1 MHAILALKQPNSKP
15 SQTKPGRKRKNRP
28 QLQAATKRN
37 RAMIP
42 LLETTAAVATPACR
56 AATAN
61 RKQNHSSSAAE
72 ILLPKLA
79 TNSKS
84 KGKESQGKERK
95 DEEEEEEEKT
105 LGVDTGTC
113 DIKRKRR
120 RSTTRIGKFS
130 DTVRA
135 KNAYKRQR
143 CGNPGRERESFSLF
157 SRRRQQRNTAKRG
170 RRRNTQERV

>member
-1 MHAILALKQPNSKP
+1 MHGILVLRQPNSKP
-15 SQTKPGRKRKNRP
+15 SQTKSGRKRKNRP

-61 RKQNHSSSAAE
+61 RKQNRSSSAVE

-84 KGKESQGKERK
+84 KGKESKGKER
-95 DEEEEEEEKT
+95 
-105 LGVDTGTC
+105 GGGG
-113 DIKRKRR
+113 I
-120 RSTTRIGKFS
+120 
-130 DTVRA
+130 
-135 KNAYKRQR
+135 
-143 CGNPGRERESFSLF
+143 
-157 SRRRQQRNTAKRG
+157 
-170 RRRNTQERV
+170 RRNFGRILAHVISKESAEGQQQE

>member
-95 DEEEEEEEKT
+95 DEEEEEEEET
-105 LGVDTGTC
+105 LGGY
-113 DIKRKRR
+113 RHM
-120 RSTTRIGKFS
+120 
-130 DTVRA
+130 
-135 KNAYKRQR
+135 
-143 CGNPGRERESFSLF
+143 
-157 SRRRQQRNTAKRG
+157 
-170 RRRNTQERV
+170 